1 MKKITKK
8 GLSIVETLFAL
19 IILVALS
26 TFLFKTFYKT
36 PDKNVSKLEVE
47 ADFRTLKNVAEA
59 AKING
64 GM

>member
-1 MKKITKK
+1 MNKKAF
-8 GLSIVETLFAL
+8 SMVETLLAL
-19 IILVALS
+19 IILTALS

-47 ADFRTLKNVAEA
+47 TDFRALKNIAEA

-64 GM
+64 GIQQ

>member
-1 MKKITKK
+1 MNKKAFSMI
-8 GLSIVETLFAL
+8 ETLFAL

-47 ADFRTLKNVAEA
+47 ADFRALKNVAEA

-64 GM
+64 GIQQ